1 MERPMDLSMDLQP
14 ATPAP
19 PTPIRGQTF
28 EEVRADVVARAE
40 THLPD
45 VVVGLDR
52 LAMRPDG
59 NLALPDERAVSLT
72 PWSRGQLASLLG
84 VRWDKWFAQ
93 ANPEER
99 ADEVNRRLARIGGE
113 RKLRLAKPTGDA
125 PSADAVLRAFLAPAF
140 TAIDDDRV
148 LACLAASVRLD
159 ELRFVRVEVTDR
171 ASYYA
176 AVSTEVCELGMNGKP
191 DRVYP
196 GFLLR
201 NSEVGFAALSLDDL
215 WFRLIC
221 SNGWLMPIGGKRLL
235 RRTHRA
241 IEDDVLTASL
251 VLALAKLPDR
261 WRSGESILRLAR
273 GAVVDDAGATVEAI
287 LDDPAVPRSVVKVAA
302 EIARGAEDRTRFG
315 VVQAIT
321 SVAHVQNADPE
332 VRFAMERLAG
342 AWLAAA

>member
-1 MERPMDLSMDLQP
+1 MDLSMDLQP
-14 ATPAP
+14 APPLAP
-19 PTPIRGQTF
+19 PTPIRGRTF
-28 EEVRADVVARAE
+28 EEVRAEVVTRAE

-45 VVVGLDR
+45 VVVPLTDV
-52 LAMRPDG
+52 AMLPDG
-59 NLALPDERAVSLT
+59 NLALPDRRAVSLT

-113 RKLRLAKPTGDA
+113 RKLRLAKPAGDA
-125 PSADAVLRAFLAPAF
+125 SSADAMLRAFVAPAF
-140 TAIDDDRV
+140 TAIDDHAV
-148 LACLAASVRLD
+148 FACLASSVRLD
-159 ELRFVRVEVTDR
+159 EIRFVRVEVTDR

-191 DRVYP
+191 DRMYP

-201 NSEVGFAALSLDDL
+201 NSEVGFAALSLDDHWL
-215 WFRLIC
+215 RLIC
-221 SNGWLMPIGGKRLL
+221 SNGLLMPIGGKRLL

-241 IEDDVLTASL
+241 IDDDLLTASL
-251 VLALAKLPDR
+251 VLALAKLPAR
-261 WRSGESILRLAR
+261 WRSGEAILRLAR
-273 GAVVDDAGATVEAI
+273 GAVVDDVGATVEAI
-287 LDDPAVPRSVVKVAA
+287 LDDPTVPRSVVKIATEVA
-302 EIARGAEDRTRFG
+302 RSGEDRTRFG

-321 SVAHVQNADPE
+321 SVAHVQNRDPE